1 MGIANFI
8 LLFQN
13 LCHTVHIFI
22 KQQVCTS
29 HITKGLGT
37 GLQTLVKSC
46 KEQSL
51 SDGNGEKK
59 AHRHSS
65 VYLLIFLFIFLGGG
79 IGGVGRGWWGQLDA
93 LIK

>member
-8 LLFQN
+8 LLFLN

-37 GLQTLVKSC
+37 GLRTLVKSC

-51 SDGNGEKK
+51 SDGKGEKE
-59 AHRHSS
+59 AYRHSS
-65 VYLLIFLFIFLGGG
+65 IYLFFFFFFGEGGG
-79 IGGVGRGWWGQLDA
+79 GGWGGGGGGS
-93 LIK
+93 